1 MFYIYWFVGLLLAI
15 CFAVLMGAMYE
26 IKIED
31 DKIADIIQ
39 ERPTIQPQEV
49 REVV

>member
-26 IKIED
+26 IKNDPVTE
-31 DKIADIIQ
+31 
-39 ERPTIQPQEV
+39 EEEV
-49 REVV
+49 K